1 MVTQCGENG
10 SQRFSSR
17 ELLHKQ
23 NNSPGGG
30 EEVSEPTVATICY
43 TKYPIINNN
52 KKKNEET
59 CKETKCNLYPEAN
72 VKSAVNTKG
81 LRGSLDLRFN
91 KDFKAAVKNMFQN

>member
-10 SQRFSSR
+10 SQRFSSS

-52 KKKNEET
+52 KKK
-59 CKETKCNLYPEAN
+59 
-72 VKSAVNTKG
+72 
-81 LRGSLDLRFN
+81 
-91 KDFKAAVKNMFQN
+91 